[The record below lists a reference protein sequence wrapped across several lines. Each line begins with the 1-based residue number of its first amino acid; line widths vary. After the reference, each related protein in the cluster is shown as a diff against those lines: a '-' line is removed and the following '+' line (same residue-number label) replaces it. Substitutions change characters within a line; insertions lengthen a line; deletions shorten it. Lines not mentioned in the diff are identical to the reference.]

1 MSILID
7 KNTRVL
13 VQGITGREG
22 GFQTERSIEY
32 GTKIVAGCTPG
43 RGGEIAFGVPVFN
56 SVADAVAAQ
65 GPIDCTIIYVPAP
78 FAADAILE
86 AADAQIRVIICITEG
101 VPTIDM
107 MTVKRA
113 LAGSD
118 LTLIGPNCPGVI
130 TPDECR
136 VGIMPG
142 SVFARGH
149 VGVVSR
155 SGTLVY
161 EAVDQLTRLGIG
173 QSTCVGVGGDP
184 IIGTSQRQVIEMF
197 NNDPDTNAIVM
208 IGEIGGTAEQE
219 AAAYIKEHV
228 RKPVVAFIAGSTAP
242 AGRRMGHAG
251 AIIAGN
257 TGTAAAKKAAL
268 TEAGAVIS
276 ESPAEIGDTMARVLK
291 DRGLG

>member
-1 MSILID
+1 MSILV
-7 KNTRVL
+7 NQGTRVL

-22 GFQTERSIEY
+22 GFQTERCIAY
-32 GTKIVAGCTPG
+32 GTKVVAGVTPG
-43 RGGEIAFGVPVFN
+43 RGGEKAYDVPVFN
-56 SVADAVAAQ
+56 TVADAVAER
-65 GPIDCTIIYVPAP
+65 GPIDCSLIFVPAP

-86 AADAQIRVIICITEG
+86 AADAAIEVIICITEG
-101 VPTIDM
+101 IPTIDM
-107 MTVKRA
+107 MTTKRA
-113 LAGSD
+113 IRGSG

-130 TPDECR
+130 TPGQCR

-142 SVFARGH
+142 NVFSRGK

-161 EAVDQLTRLGIG
+161 ETVDQLTRRGIG

-197 NNDPDTNAIVM
+197 NADPDTDAIVM

-219 AAAYIKEHV
+219 AAAYIKENV
-228 RKPVVAFIAGSTAP
+228 QKPVIAFIAGSTAP

-268 TEAGAVIS
+268 ADGDAVIC
-276 ESPAEIGDTMARVLK
+276 ESPAEIGATTERVLRE
-291 DRGLG
+291 RGLI

>member
-1 MSILID
+1 MSILVNKD
-7 KNTRVL
+7 TRVL

-22 GFQTERSIEY
+22 GFQTERCIQY
-32 GTKIVAGCTPG
+32 GTKVVAGCTPG
-43 RGGEIAFGVPVFN
+43 RGGESAFGLPVYN
-56 SVADAVAAQ
+56 TVAQAVRDS
-65 GPIDCTIIYVPAP
+65 GPIDCSLIFVPAGG
-78 FAADAILE
+78 AADAILE
-86 AADAQIRVIICITEG
+86 AAASQIKVIICITEG
-101 VPTIDM
+101 IPAIDM
-107 MTVKRA
+107 LTVKRA
-113 LAGSD
+113 LSGSG

-142 SVFARGH
+142 NVFRKGH

-161 EAVDQLTRLGIG
+161 EAVDQLSRLGIG

-184 IIGTSQRQVIEMF
+184 IIGTTTREVLEMF

-219 AAAYIKEHV
+219 AAEYIQAQVK
-228 RKPVVAFIAGSTAP
+228 KPVIAFIAGSTAP

-257 TGTAAAKKAAL
+257 TGTASAKKAAL
-268 TEAGAVIS
+268 AAAGAVICD
-276 ESPAEIGDTMARVLK
+276 SPAELGVTTQRVLK
-291 DRGLG
+291 ERGLS